1 MLRSLVI
8 KNIVLIERLDLTFT
22 RGLCVLTGETG
33 AGKSI
38 FLDALGLAIGLR
50 AESRLVRHGQSEATV
65 TAVFQVS
72 RDNKVRELLDDR
84 GLILDDDD
92 IILRRILNA
101 DGSSKAFI
109 NDQPV
114 SITFLRLIGTS
125 LAEIHGQFEN
135 QRLLRASSHRE
146 LLDDFGKLH
155 EVKVRA
161 KNYFQVW
168 RKIEKERH
176 LLQTKINEAKSD
188 EEFLLYSI
196 DELNALAPQNGEE
209 EKLATQR
216 KIIANLGEIADA
228 VAEALV
234 QICESKGAEERLQRA
249 STLIHRVTDKAEG
262 RLDHIGSAIDRT
274 INELSETINVLER
287 ITEDLDLSP
296 KDLDVIEERLF
307 ALRACARKH
316 GVSVDELPRIITEL
330 VAKQADKNTDLIK
343 LNQIK
348 KREAEAKNKYLNSA
362 RELTIGRRNAALALD
377 KAVGSE
383 LRAIEMSGST
393 FCTQLLVKKEDNW
406 GEEGADDIS
415 FLVSTNSGIPPRPLT
430 KIVSGGE
437 MARLMLAIKVVLA
450 ESDPISAIVFDEVDS
465 GVGGAVASAVGERL
479 LRLASKSQVLVV
491 THSPQVAAK
500 GKQHMLVS
508 KLPVNSQQ
516 DSGGQKLTSISVLN
530 KSERAEEIARMLSG
544 KEITDEARAAAN
556 SLLLSSV

>member
-274 INELSETINVLER
+274 INELSETINVLEK

-330 VAKQADKNTDLIK
+330 VAKQTDKNTDSIK

-348 KREAEAKNKYLNSA
+348 EREAEAKNKYLNSA

-508 KLPVNSQQ
+508 KLPDNSQQ

>member
-155 EVKVRA
+155 EVKVRV
-161 KNYFQVW
+161 KQFFQVW
-168 RKIEKERH
+168 RKIVKERD
-176 LLQTKINEAKSD
+176 LLQTKINDAKSD

-196 DELNALAPQNGEE
+196 DELKALAPQNGEE

-274 INELSETINVLER
+274 INELSETINVLEK

-330 VAKQADKNTDLIK
+330 VAKQTDKNTDSIK

>member
-274 INELSETINVLER
+274 INELSETINVLEK

-330 VAKQADKNTDLIK
+330 VAKQTDKNTDSIK